1 MVKEVYVMCHNPN
14 IMHVKRVI
22 LRIQDIKKSL
32 VFYQDILGL
41 TVVDQINNITS
52 LGTTN
57 KNVLIELV
65 EEPDAI
71 PMGITQ
77 GLYHYALLL
86 PSRKDL
92 AHVIQRLINKK
103 YPISGASDHGVSEA
117 IYLNDPDGHGIEIYR
132 DRMPSEWPKVN
143 DQITMFTEAMDIEGV
158 MSLIDPTVSYQF
170 PEGTIM
176 GHLHLHVKSL
186 EQASQFFI
194 DTLGFQIVLAYGSS
208 ALFISDQGYHHHI
221 GLNTWQR
228 NAPYVKEHQI
238 GLISYVISLSNE
250 KFNEIKGKTDA
261 ITYDNDMPM
270 MIDPLGQRINFE
282 IH

>member
-1 MVKEVYVMCHNPN
+1 MMYHNPT
-14 IMHVKRVI
+14 IMHVKRVT
-22 LRIQDIKKSL
+22 LRIKDIKKSL
-32 VFYQDILGL
+32 SFYQDILGL
-41 TVVDQINNITS
+41 TVIDQKHNVTS

-71 PMGITQ
+71 LMGITQ
-77 GLYHYALLL
+77 GLYNYALLV
-86 PSRKDL
+86 PTRQDL

-132 DRMPSEWPKVN
+132 DRMPSEWPKS
-143 DQITMFTEAMDIEGV
+143 DGKMTMYTEAMDVEGV
-158 MSLIDPTVSYQF
+158 MSLIDPTVTYKF
-170 PEGTIM
+170 PEDTIM

-186 EQASQFFI
+186 EQASAFFVN
-194 DTLGFQIVLAYGSS
+194 TLGFQIVLAYGSS

-270 MIDPLGQRINFE
+270 MIDPLGQRIYFE

>member
-1 MVKEVYVMCHNPN
+1 MYHNPS
-14 IMHVKRVI
+14 IMHVKRVT

-32 VFYQDILGL
+32 SFYQDILGL
-41 TVVDQINNITS
+41 TVVDQINNVTS

-170 PEGTIM
+170 PKDTIM

-270 MIDPLGQRINFE
+270 MIDPLGQRIYFE